1 MLAPRKAHDLTGV
14 MKRLILPVAF
24 AALLSRAIAEPVAE
38 PATWRE
44 LPAFRLTDG
53 RSEAIVVPLLGGRV
67 VHFGLTGGINWL
79 WTGEPGT
86 EKKMPALAWGG
97 DKTYLGPHSLWSL
110 AQEAM
115 WPPPAPDFQP
125 CEVVEPHGIFSTL
138 SAAWPGSG
146 ARIRRDYSFGKD
158 GELVIAHSVA
168 PVSGSREMAALWVI
182 AQTIP
187 TDAVFVPLAAQSPYK
202 DGYFRFGFEK
212 PAGSWATLLSPT
224 LLQLKPQPGVG
235 FKLGAHPKLPALAT
249 VKDGLAFLQRADPQ
263 DGMYPEGAEG
273 AGLSVEVY
281 HHDLKGAGEYTELE
295 QLSPLRRLD
304 KGIALTTRWSIHAIS
319 ETSPESKMRELVRLL
334 SSADK

>member
-1 MLAPRKAHDLTGV
+1 
-14 MKRLILPVAF
+14 MKRTILPLAF
-24 AALLSRAIAEPVAE
+24 AALLSRAKAEPVAE

-53 RSEAIVVPLLGGRV
+53 RSEAIVVPSLGGRV
-67 VHFGLTGGINWL
+67 VHFGLVGGMNWM

-86 EKKMPALAWGG
+86 EKKMPALGWGG

-110 AQEAM
+110 SQEAM

-125 CEVVEPHGIFSTL
+125 CEVVEPRGIFSTL
-138 SAAWPGSG
+138 GAAWPGSG

-158 GELVIAHSVA
+158 GDLVIAHSVA
-168 PVSGSREMAALWVI
+168 PVPGSREIAALWVI

-212 PAGSWATLLSPT
+212 PAAGIGATLLSPT
-224 LLQLKPQPGVG
+224 LLQLKPLPGVG

-263 DGMYPEGAEG
+263 EGMYPEGADG

-281 HHDLKGAGEYTELE
+281 HHDLQGSGEYVELE

-304 KGIALTTRWSIHAIS
+304 KGIALTTRWSIHPIS
-319 ETSPESKMRELVRLL
+319 ETSPEDKMRELVRLL
-334 SSADK
+334 SAAGK